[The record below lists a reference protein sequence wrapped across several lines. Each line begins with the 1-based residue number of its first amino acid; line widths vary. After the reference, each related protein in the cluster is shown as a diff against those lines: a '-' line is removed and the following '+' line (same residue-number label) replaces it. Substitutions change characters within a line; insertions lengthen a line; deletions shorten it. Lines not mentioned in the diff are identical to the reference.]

1 MKKKIYITGANG
13 YLGKNLRH
21 FLSLKFDIKCLE
33 KEMNYNE
40 INNLSYDFKGIDTVI
55 HCAGLVH
62 VNEKKIDYE
71 DFYSS
76 NVLLTKNIFKKA
88 KENLVKNF
96 IFISSVAVYDL
107 ENDSSVINLD
117 TIENP
122 KTKYGR
128 SKLEA
133 ENTLKKLGKE
143 AKINL
148 YILRPSMIIGNE
160 SPGNLKKLYKVI
172 SLGLPFIFS
181 RQNNKRSFVSLN
193 SLCEFILKLIS
204 SNHPSSTFLIANEKG
219 ICLKKIILMLRKNK
233 KNLLPDII
241 LPHFFLK
248 LLFMTIGKSK
258 EFSKLYGTLKIESSP
273 NCFSKELDWNSEV
286 NWEETFDGLY

>member
-13 YLGKNLRH
+13 YLGKNLRN
-21 FLSLKFDIKCLE
+21 FLSLKFDIRCLE

-88 KENLVKNF
+88 KENLVRNF

-160 SPGNLKKLYKVI
+160 SPGNLKKLFKVI

-181 RQNNKRSFVSLN
+181 RKNNKRSFLSLN

-248 LLFMTIGKSK
+248 FLFMTIGKSK
-258 EFSKLYGTLKIESSP
+258 EFSKLYGTLKIEPSP
-273 NCFSKELDWNSEV
+273 NCFSKELDWNCEV
-286 NWEETFDGLY
+286 NWEEIFDGLY